1 MNLDELHSSGGAYI
15 LFLSLPVDLTEMS
28 SVMNPGT
35 NYFGSNPLGQKVRS
49 LEVMVESLRKKVE
62 GLEKSGGG
70 GGAVV
75 PGPPG
80 PAGPPGPPGPAGP
93 AGPMAYIA
101 MPPSMMATGAA
112 PAAPSNASS

>member
-1 MNLDELHSSGGAYI
+1 
-15 LFLSLPVDLTEMS
+15 MS

-49 LEVMVESLRKKVE
+49 LETLVETLRKKVE
-62 GLEKSGGG
+62 SLEKSGGG
-70 GGAVV
+70 GGGAAVSGPPGP

-80 PAGPPGPPGPAGP
+80 PAGPVGP

-101 MPPSMMATGAA
+101 MPPNMMSAQT
-112 PAAPSNASS
+112 PAPSTSS

>member
-1 MNLDELHSSGGAYI
+1 
-15 LFLSLPVDLTEMS
+15 MS

-49 LEVMVESLRKKVE
+49 LETLVETLRKKVE
-62 GLEKSGGG
+62 SLEKNGGG
-70 GGAVV
+70 GGAAV

-101 MPPSMMATGAA
+101 MPPNMMQGSS
-112 PAAPSNASS
+112 APSASS